1 MCAAAVEYLEMFV
14 CISRMLVSHDFKGLA
29 TSFYKTSFILLGR
42 KKKRK
47 EKKKTEKKLTVTVKK
62 REESC
67 CFKKFVFVELCKADD
82 VRELSNCEQK
92 TQKGQWHL
100 F

>member
-1 MCAAAVEYLEMFV
+1 M
-14 CISRMLVSHDFKGLA
+14 
-29 TSFYKTSFILLGR
+29 
-42 KKKRK
+42 
-47 EKKKTEKKLTVTVKK
+47 KK